1 MSVMK
6 RMKGGP
12 SCEMKLV
19 DYFLLAREGLVVEIK
34 VSLRDFDSTVLEIYL
49 EGWGKIVSRV

>member
-1 MSVMK
+1 MK